1 MRVYLGILL
10 ILVLAFAF
18 DWFPNEIKRPRG
30 VLVSGEP
37 DQELIA
43 QGRPWP
49 YKAYQIT
56 PLANFHLRARVLM
69 TERYWLGREA
79 QISPMDLTVGWRLM
93 SDQNILDQ
101 LDIYRG
107 YRAFY
112 WKPKTAQWPAAHE
125 DITEHVANL
134 HMIPANSAIDSR
146 LKSIRPGNLIDL
158 RGYLVLAEA
167 PDGWHWRSSL
177 SRTDEGPG
185 ACELVWA
192 ENLAAN

>member
-30 VLVSGEP
+30 VLVADEP

-43 QGRPWP
+43 QGQPWL
-49 YKAYQIT
+49 YKAYRIT

-101 LDIYRG
+101 IDIYRG
-107 YRAFY
+107 HRAFY
-112 WKPKTAQWPAAHE
+112 WKPKTAHWPATHE
-125 DITEHVANL
+125 DITAHIANL

-146 LKSIRPGNLIDL
+146 LKSVRPGNLIDL
-158 RGYLVLAEA
+158 RGYLVLAES
-167 PDGWHWRSSL
+167 PDGWRWRSSL

-185 ACELVWA
+185 ACELAWA
-192 ENLAAN
+192 ENLEAN